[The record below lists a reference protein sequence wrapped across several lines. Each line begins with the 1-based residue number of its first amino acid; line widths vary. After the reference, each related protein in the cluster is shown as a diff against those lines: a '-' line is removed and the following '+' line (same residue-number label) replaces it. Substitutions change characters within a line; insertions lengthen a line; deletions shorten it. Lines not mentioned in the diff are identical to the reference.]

1 MKEEGSFVLKDMK
14 TKAEEEALANRPPP
28 PPPPPIPPPPEKKL
42 DDYDLTGFSGA
53 ALFIFNGVITGIKGA
68 HMIESGLLT
77 GLMAAWAAERLST
90 SPANAYF
97 GALTWTYIG
106 FSHGWMAYAKK
117 PSFISN
123 PVMCATGFGM
133 AARYYYLKLQYEMK
147 TKAEK
152 ESMEQW

>member
-77 GLMAAWAAERLST
+77 GKDSSDICYCHSIVLMTYLPEIFPCFRICKLLSST
-90 SPANAYF
+90 Q
-97 GALTWTYIG
+97 G
-106 FSHGWMAYAKK
+106 
-117 PSFISN
+117 
-123 PVMCATGFGM
+123 
-133 AARYYYLKLQYEMK
+133 
-147 TKAEK
+147 
-152 ESMEQW
+152 